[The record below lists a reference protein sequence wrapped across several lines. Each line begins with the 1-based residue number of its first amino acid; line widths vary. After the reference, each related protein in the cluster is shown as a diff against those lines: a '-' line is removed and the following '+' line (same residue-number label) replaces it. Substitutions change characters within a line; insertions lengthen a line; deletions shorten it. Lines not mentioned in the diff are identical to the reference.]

1 MLVSL
6 LLWIV
11 FVLWVVLLIVIPPV
25 HIKWV
30 YSLFLTEMPQFGKF
44 CEIPMI
50 YDKFNDQQF
59 GFIYFPLCSE
69 KEQFF

>member
-1 MLVSL
+1 M
-6 LLWIV
+6 
-11 FVLWVVLLIVIPPV
+11 PPV